1 MIGNCYT
8 LQLPLEEA
16 SFSEQKKELEL
27 VFLSFCLSV
36 GGDDV
41 LAAVAGGDVRGLAGG
56 DVDWI
61 GDRVGGGTGGL
72 GGNELEDIDE
82 V

>member
-1 MIGNCYT
+1 M
-8 LQLPLEEA
+8 
-16 SFSEQKKELEL
+16 
-27 VFLSFCLSV
+27 
-36 GGDDV
+36 
-41 LAAVAGGDVRGLAGG
+41 LAAIAGGDVRGLAGG

-72 GGNELEDIDE
+72 GGNELDE